1 VTGASSLWDLLFA
14 ALALVLVIEG
24 VLPFFNPGLWRQVFE
39 RVLRMTD
46 GQIRFAGLSSML
58 VGVVLLWL
66 CWS

>member
-24 VLPFFNPGLWRQVFE
+24 VLPFFNPGLWRQMFE

-58 VGVVLLWL
+58 VGVVVLWL

>member
-1 VTGASSLWDLLFA
+1 MTGASSLWDLLFA

-24 VLPFFNPGLWRQVFE
+24 VLPFFNPGLWRSVFE

-46 GQIRFAGLSSML
+46 GQIRFAGLSSMV

>member
-1 VTGASSLWDLLFA
+1 VTGEPSLWELLFA

-24 VLPFFNPGLWRQVFE
+24 VLPFFNPGLWRQMFE

-58 VGVVLLWL
+58 VGILLLWL

>member
-1 VTGASSLWDLLFA
+1 MTGASGLWDLLFA

-24 VLPFFNPGLWRQVFE
+24 ALPFFNPGLWRQMFE

-58 VGVVLLWL
+58 VGVVVLWL